1 MMQLISGL
9 ITGLDCFI
17 IFCGRS
23 HDFSLHKLTYVG
35 YVNQAGVSIKTH
47 LCGVHQSQD
56 PPKTVHN
63 LPKDQAIRNARL
75 KCIFINMPEG
85 F

>member
-17 IFCGRS
+17 IYCGHS

-47 LCGVHQSQD
+47 LC
-56 PPKTVHN
+56 PPITRPTKNCAQQKIKLIEMH
-63 LPKDQAIRNARL
+63 
-75 KCIFINMPEG
+75 G
-85 F
+85 